1 MHDPLVDE
9 ALEVARRRFPR
20 SPLHAQAELPAP
32 LEAPEQPAPLEP
44 TPAAPR
50 LLGDRVAFPVWVAV
64 QAGGLLVLV
73 AGLLLAL

>member
-20 SPLHAQAELPAP
+20 SPLHAQAELPEP
-32 LEAPEQPAPLEP
+32 HEP